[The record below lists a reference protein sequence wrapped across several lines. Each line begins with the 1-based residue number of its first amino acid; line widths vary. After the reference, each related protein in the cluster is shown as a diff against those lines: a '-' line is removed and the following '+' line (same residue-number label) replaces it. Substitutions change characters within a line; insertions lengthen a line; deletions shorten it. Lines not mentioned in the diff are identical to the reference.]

1 MKNTFGN
8 SIAVTLFGESHG
20 EYIGAVIDGICPGI
34 EIDNEFIDS
43 QLLRRRP
50 QLACD
55 TKRREKDNYKII
67 SGVFNGK
74 TTGTPLTVII
84 PNEDTKSGDYQKISP
99 RPSHADYTATKK
111 YHGYEDYRGGG
122 HFSGRI
128 TAALVV
134 VGAILEKA
142 LNGLGIEIGTH
153 ILECAGVK
161 ENKFSFDPTNEIREL
176 NQKSFPVICDQSAEK
191 MLEEIE
197 KARLD
202 SDSVGGILESAL
214 VGVPA
219 GVGEPWFD
227 TLEGVISHALFSLGG
242 VKGVEFGG
250 GFDLTRMRGS
260 QANDPFEIKDG
271 KVVTTTNNSG
281 GINGGISNGMPIIV
295 KTGVKPTPSISKAQA
310 SVDTEKMENTTLE
323 IKGRHDPAIVR
334 RVAPVI
340 NSVLA
345 ICVADMLATR
355 YGTDV
360 FLNGIK

>member
-1 MKNTFGN
+1 MKNTFGT
-8 SIAVTLFGESHG
+8 SVAVTLFGESHG

-34 EIDNEFIDS
+34 SIDNEYIEAC
-43 QLLRRRP
+43 LERRRP

-55 TKRREKDNYKII
+55 TKRREKDLYKII

-74 TTGTPLTVII
+74 TTGTPLTIII
-84 PNEDTKSGDYQKISP
+84 PNEDTKSADYQNISP
-99 RPSHADYTATKK
+99 RPSHADYTARVK

-134 VGAILEKA
+134 VGAILTKA
-142 LNGLGIEIGTH
+142 LNNLGIEIGTH
-153 ILECAGVK
+153 ILECAGIK
-161 ENKFSFDPTNEIREL
+161 ENEFGLCPELEVKALNE
-176 NQKSFPVICDQSAEK
+176 KSFPILNDQIAEK

-197 KARLD
+197 NARLD
-202 SDSVGGILESAL
+202 CDSVGGILESAICGMP
-214 VGVPA
+214 V

-227 TLEGVISHALFSLGG
+227 TMEGVISHTLFSLGG

-250 GFDLTRMRGS
+250 GFDLAKMRGS

-271 KVVTTTNNSG
+271 KVVTVKNSNG
-281 GINGGISNGMPIIV
+281 GINGGITNGMPIIV
-295 KTGVKPTPSISKAQA
+295 KTAVKPTPSISKAQN
-310 SVDTEKMENTTLE
+310 SVDLSKMENTTLE

-334 RVAPVI
+334 RIAPVI

-345 ICVADMLATR
+345 IAISDMLAQR

-360 FLNGIK
+360 FLKGIN